1 MLIPN
6 IIAYT
11 LMAYGSFKAFNW
23 AQKFGNKFTLIINYL
38 LMTWCVFMAIYLITE
53 YKAITTHPIN
63 VMLNA
68 FETTTNIILAIY
80 LISFNL
86 KIKND

>member
-1 MLIPN
+1 MIIPN

-11 LMAYGSFKAFNW
+11 LMAYGSFRAFNW
-23 AQKFGNKFTLIINYL
+23 SQKYGNKFTLIINYL
-38 LMTWCVFMAIYLITE
+38 LMVWCSFMSIYLIAE
-53 YKAITTHPIN
+53 REAIATQPIN

-80 LISFNL
+80 LLSFNL
-86 KIKND
+86 KHK

>member
-1 MLIPN
+1 MIIPN
-6 IIAYT
+6 IIAYM
-11 LMAYGSFKAFNW
+11 LMTYGSFKAFNW

-38 LMTWCVFMAIYLITE
+38 LMVWCAFMSIYLIAE
-53 YKAITTHPIN
+53 REAISAQPIN

-68 FETTTNIILAIY
+68 FETTTNVILAMY

-86 KIKND
+86 KNR

>member
-1 MLIPN
+1 MIIPN
-6 IIAYT
+6 IIAYM
-11 LMAYGSFKAFNW
+11 LMTYGSFKAFTW

-38 LMTWCVFMAIYLITE
+38 LMVWCAFMSIYLMAE

-68 FETTTNIILAIY
+68 FETTTNVILAMY

-86 KIKND
+86 KHR